1 MESLVEALILIAVLS
16 GLEIIR
22 NMVKRAASFTG
33 SALKRTKTAK
43 GTMRARVSRAPL
55 RRAPSITE
63 KMIKKVMLKSSE
75 PKTLDNHRY
84 GQVLGQV
91 SGATG
96 SGHIVQPVYYPDRG
110 TGSDQRVGNRCTF
123 TGMQNNF
130 SFWGMN
136 QTSGEIEV
144 DIQLVQM
151 KGPSSTAVFA
161 INELLEFDAP
171 VNAASVAALG
181 GGPYK
186 VYDVQCLRDNT
197 NYGAYKVLGKKR
209 VTLPQTSN
217 GAFITSISANE
228 YFNIPD
234 MEVEFDGTT
243 GDPTDM
249 TLYWVLTCNRGNA
262 SLVANSTLQGIPDTA
277 LDTGIFVNWQS
288 RLHFKDL

>member
-1 MESLVEALILIAVLS
+1 MPKRSASYSQGSVLKRTRTAKGQTSMRARSAVS
-16 GLEIIR
+16 R
-22 NMVKRAASFTG
+22 VKRA
-33 SALKRTKTAK
+33 
-43 GTMRARVSRAPL
+43 
-55 RRAPSITE
+55 PSVTE
-63 KMIKKVMLKSSE
+63 AMIKKVMLKASE
-75 PKTLDNHRY
+75 PKMLDNHRY

-110 TGSDQRVGNRCTF
+110 TGSDQRVGNRVTF
-123 TGMQNNF
+123 TGIQNNF
-130 SFWGMN
+130 SIWGMN

-144 DIQLVQM
+144 DIALVQM

-161 INELLEFDAP
+161 INEYLEFDAP
-171 VNAASVAALG
+171 VNAASVSALG

-186 VYDVQCLRDNT
+186 VYDVQCLRDAT
-197 NYGAYKVLGKKR
+197 QYGAYKVLGKKR

-217 GAFITSISANE
+217 GAFIQSISTNE
-228 YFNIPD
+228 YFKLPD

-249 TLYWVLTCNRGNA
+249 NLYWVMTANRGNA
-262 SLVANSTLQGIPDTA
+262 SQVANSTLFGVPDTA
-277 LDTGIFVNWQS
+277 LDTGVFVNWQS